1 MQLRSLR
8 GKKAQTSVEY
18 LLTYGWTVIIIG
30 VALVALWQMDVF
42 KTPAPPPGCTGFEQ
56 VTPIDCKADNSGMIE
71 LVLTNEAGARIK
83 LNTVSAEVFGKACTL
98 DYNPGTKPELRAG
111 QTIKLNVSGC
121 TFNGVGEYYKA
132 DITIAYHNVVSE
144 MDHNSVGECHGAVEA

>member
-1 MQLRSLR
+1 MQLKSLG

-30 VALVALWQMDVF
+30 ITLVALWQMDVF

-56 VTPIDCKADNSGMIE
+56 VTPIDCKAENSGKIG
-71 LVLTNEAGARIK
+71 LVLTNEAGARIE
-83 LNTVSAEVFGKACTL
+83 LNSVSADVFGTACVL
-98 DYNPGTKPELRAG
+98 YSLPPGTQLRAG
-111 QTIKLNVSGC
+111 QTIQVNVTGC

-144 MDHNSVGECHGAVEA
+144 MDHNSVGECHGSVEA